1 VGVVCVSCRHV
12 HASNAVRVCPIVQ
25 RKRSRSRCCGCPD
38 KHHTADRLEYV
49 LAAFCDVFPV
59 QSSAIRERNAPKW
72 NRHGRATSEPRQ
84 ATVSMRRS
92 RVKVCQI
99 QISNWLSG
107 NEAAPGRTV
116 QKQVCNTRETVSE
129 CCVIKGCS
137 PPAIPQHSSTPCSGW
152 HIRHGLA
159 LCFPRES
166 CISTAKQTSL
176 PGTQEQEAAGRA
188 RVLIAK
194 TFWLIETETH
204 CSKMGPHI
212 PPW

>member
-49 LAAFCDVFPV
+49 PAAFCDVFPV

-116 QKQVCNTRETVSE
+116 QKQACNTRETVSE

-137 PPAIPQHSSTPCSGW
+137 PSAIPSHSSVLSPRHAVTGIFDMVSLLAVLDSCCTPG
-152 HIRHGLA
+152 I
-159 LCFPRES
+159 
-166 CISTAKQTSL
+166 
-176 PGTQEQEAAGRA
+176 QEEAAGRA

-194 TFWLIETETH
+194 TF
-204 CSKMGPHI
+204 
-212 PPW
+212 